1 MSDDAA
7 KKIPTTVDV
16 PTTNLPVKPCP
27 GKPENFIVTPKG
39 GWAARC
45 WGKRRDTQERC
56 KRPAAHGTR
65 FCRRHGAMVKK
76 GPVHPNWKG
85 GVTTRAERW
94 LKLIPQT
101 EQGDYL
107 AALNDPDLLGA
118 SAEIMAL
125 SARAGE
131 LLQRATNGKKVDWS
145 ELESAFDMLDGGMK
159 SENSAMMAGGLT
171 QLRHLIKEGSSG
183 DRAWDR
189 FSSTADRKQ
198 RLIESERKRAIE
210 ANLYLT
216 REQAAAFGHALLQS
230 VARHVQDQAAVV
242 RIVEDFSGIIASLH
256 SQAGTIEVG

>member
-1 MSDDAA
+1 MADDEQ
-7 KKIPTTVDV
+7 KPPTTTLV
-16 PTTNLPVKPCP
+16 PTTKPCP
-27 GKPENFIVTPKG
+27 GKPENFILTPKG
-39 GWAARC
+39 GWAHRC

-65 FCRRHGAMVKK
+65 FCRRHGAMVRK
-76 GPVHPNWKG
+76 GLTHPHYKG
-85 GVTTRAERW
+85 GVSGRKARFA
-94 LKLIPQT
+94 LMFPKS

-107 AALNDPDLLGA
+107 AALNDPDLLGCE
-118 SAEIMAL
+118 AEITAL
-125 SARAGE
+125 SVRAAE
-131 LLQRATNGKKVDWS
+131 LLQRATSPKTIDFL
-145 ELESAFDMLDGGMK
+145 ELESAFTMLEQGMK

-171 QLRHLIKEGSSG
+171 ELRHLIKEGSSG

-189 FSSTADRKQ
+189 FASLADKKQ

-242 RIVEDFSGIIASLH
+242 RVVEDFSGIIASLH
-256 SQAGTIEVG
+256 GQAGTHEVG